1 MKNNKKNETS
11 KIILK
16 LILMITLIMI
26 LSVGVVFG
34 RYLYKSEG
42 SVSGAV
48 INILKDTVG
57 EQKPVFILLMGVSQ
71 DIGVDLTDTIMLL
84 GFNPVSE
91 KGMIVSIPRDT
102 FIGINKK
109 RANSYDKI
117 NALYQKSPERTVE
130 AVETITGINIDY
142 YVIINTKALVK
153 IIDTIGGVEFNVP
166 INMNYD
172 DSSQKLHIH
181 LKAGKQVLNGK
192 QSEQLLRFRHNNNGT
207 TYSQEYGDND
217 EGRMRTQRAFIK
229 EAAKQVINW
238 NNISKIEEIVK
249 SLFENVD
256 TNMPL
261 TKIIGYIPY
270 AVEVDIEN
278 IAMEQIEGTT
288 KKINDLWFFEID
300 KINNEKKINELLD
313 LLELEM
319 EDYKRIKKSLSVS

>member
-34 RYLYKSEG
+34 RYLYKSGG

-91 KGMIVSIPRDT
+91 KGMIISIPRDT
-102 FIGINKK
+102 FIGTNKK

-117 NALYQKSPERTVE
+117 NALYQKSPEKTVE
-130 AVETITGINIDY
+130 AVENITGINIDY
-142 YVIINTKALVK
+142 YVIVNTKALVK
-153 IIDTIGGVEFNVP
+153 IVDAIGGVEFDVP

-181 LKAGKQVLNGK
+181 LKSGKQILNGK

-229 EAAKQVINW
+229 EAAKQVISW
-238 NNISKIEEIVK
+238 NNVSKIEEIVK
-249 SLFENVD
+249 SLFENVE

-261 TKIIGYIPY
+261 SKIIGYIPY
-270 AVEVDIEN
+270 AVEVDVEN

-288 KKINDLWFFEID
+288 KKINELWFFEID
-300 KINNEKKINELLD
+300 KINNEKKINELID
-313 LLELEM
+313 LLELKV
-319 EDYKRIKKSLSVS
+319 EDLKKIKRSPSVN